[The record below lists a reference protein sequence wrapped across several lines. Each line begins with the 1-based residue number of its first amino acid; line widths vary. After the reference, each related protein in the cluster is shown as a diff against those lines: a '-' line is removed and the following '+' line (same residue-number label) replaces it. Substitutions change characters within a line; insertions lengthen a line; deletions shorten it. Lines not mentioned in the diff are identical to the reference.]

1 MGSRIRHLMDALE
14 DRGFL
19 ARNTSPARQGTGI
32 AQCAESSGLRVFR
45 PRGVLSS
52 LLLGLAFSEAAFGLQ
67 LTAPSATIPPGTT
80 AQSSPHSGQ
89 SQQSASPQSSVV
101 SGQTGLDPTYARPN
115 TPDGWLFKFQPL
127 AVPLFWPLLGATAAI
142 VAVWLT
148 NRLARSNES
157 RRDLRTRIELA
168 GNLISLI
175 EAESVFSKKG
185 HYPLGI
191 FNAAF
196 EVPDLTAEE
205 IADWISLEGP
215 LYAGTVSELVDFWGG
230 IYDRSKG
237 FPSPICDIVSF
248 SLWAAGRVA
257 FVAAGAR
264 QRGKELSPAEL
275 WSAATRI
282 HHLLTALG
290 LAASDLQEE
299 LIEYV
304 QSPRRYSKVR
314 WKLAV
319 EEKRMAARL
328 KKMMMRSLSD
338 PWPPSY
344 PSLRG

>member
-1 MGSRIRHLMDALE
+1 
-14 DRGFL
+14 
-19 ARNTSPARQGTGI
+19 
-32 AQCAESSGLRVFR
+32 
-45 PRGVLSS
+45 VLSS

-127 AVPLFWPLLGATAAI
+127 AAALLALLGATAAI

-185 HYPLGI
+185 HYPLDI

-215 LYAGTVSELVDFWGG
+215 LYAGTVSELVDFWGE
-230 IYDRSKG
+230 YTTVPRA
-237 FPSPICDIVSF
+237 FLRPS
-248 SLWAAGRVA
+248 
-257 FVAAGAR
+257 
-264 QRGKELSPAEL
+264 
-275 WSAATRI
+275 AT
-282 HHLLTALG
+282 
-290 LAASDLQEE
+290 
-299 LIEYV
+299 
-304 QSPRRYSKVR
+304 
-314 WKLAV
+314 
-319 EEKRMAARL
+319 
-328 KKMMMRSLSD
+328 
-338 PWPPSY
+338 
-344 PSLRG
+344 